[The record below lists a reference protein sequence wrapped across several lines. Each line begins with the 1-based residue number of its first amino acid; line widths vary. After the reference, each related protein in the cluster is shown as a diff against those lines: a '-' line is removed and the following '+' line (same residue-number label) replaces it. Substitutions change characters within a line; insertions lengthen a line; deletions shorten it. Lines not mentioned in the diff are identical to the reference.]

1 MKLLIVT
8 AVPPCGAGAAGADV
22 VPADAAVEP
31 GVGVAG
37 PALPW
42 PTMPGVMVTDP
53 KLIDG
58 GAAVDGC
65 DPEQPET
72 SRTAAAPTA
81 AAGNAADIR

>member
-1 MKLLIVT
+1 
-8 AVPPCGAGAAGADV
+8 
-22 VPADAAVEP
+22 
-31 GVGVAG
+31 
-37 PALPW
+37 
-42 PTMPGVMVTDP
+42 MVTDP

-81 AAGNAADIR
+81 AAGNAADIRYLFRSITMRTSLIDDEPARVSRFSKR